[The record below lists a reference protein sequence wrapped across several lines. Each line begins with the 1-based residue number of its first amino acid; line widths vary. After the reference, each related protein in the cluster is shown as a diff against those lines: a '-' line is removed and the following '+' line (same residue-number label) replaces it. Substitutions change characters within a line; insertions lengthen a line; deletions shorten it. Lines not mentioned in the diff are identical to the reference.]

1 MAEGA
6 VASPLAAK
14 ISFRKMFAT
23 RPHQNNNNNTK
34 STHHTKKNYNNVSN
48 RGGGHHPPRPRQPSS
63 HLSNES
69 FLKAFAKQI
78 KHFTS
83 SQGERHER
91 DPYNNRE
98 QTAKS
103 VTMGMSTDSANTWKA
118 HQAQVWQAAI
128 QSAVSPQSQ
137 SAGSSTPGVSHAEL
151 GMDCEILVKIRD
163 DLDRRKSTPSL
174 PPAGYAFTAAR
185 QLPSGDI
192 SLRAQ
197 TAAGAEVLRKHGE
210 SWVHTF
216 GKSAYVRVPT
226 WGIVIDG
233 MPAKFVDM
241 SEEFKRELI
250 AANTNWGQE
259 GFEIEI
265 AHVGWLV
272 QPKGYSGS
280 LIVEFTTPVV
290 ANNALR
296 GGTVWHSHSLTNRP
310 YCKERR
316 VKMCKKC
323 QKYGHVHAQCPDQK
337 FHCGLCAE
345 EHPTWECSSK
355 QSRDLTLKC
364 VNCNGCHKISSDS
377 CPVRQ
382 KETTRARHA
391 VLVNQ
396 NIREHRVPQY
406 LQARMMQ
413 QNIEPTPREAAKITT
428 AKRQQ
433 PQPQKKAPTKAVTT
447 TKAKGKKT
455 QQGAKNAPESAS
467 APEPAPEST
476 SAPALEPAPKQASK
490 QAPELACEQDPEPIR
505 EQEPG
510 LDPEP

>member
-1 MAEGA
+1 MEQLAE
-6 VASPLAAK
+6 VADIILHVLDNQV
-14 ISFRKMFAT
+14 T
-23 RPHQNNNNNTK
+23 D
-34 STHHTKKNYNNVSN
+34 
-48 RGGGHHPPRPRQPSS
+48 
-63 HLSNES
+63 LSNES

-83 SQGERHER
+83 SQGERTDGLTEIKGLLEQVR
-91 DPYNNRE
+91 QDMGAIRTTTE

-103 VTMGMSTDSANTWKA
+103 VTTGMSSDSANMWKA
-118 HQAQVWQAAI
+118 HQAQMWQAAI

-137 SAGSSTPGVSHAEL
+137 SAGSSSPGVSHVEL
-151 GMDCEILVKIRD
+151 GMDCEIVVKIRD
-163 DLDRRKSTPSL
+163 DSDRRFVKKLKPVDIVDRAERARTHAAKSTPSL
-174 PPAGYAFTAAR
+174 PLAGHAFIAAR

-250 AANTNWGQE
+250 AVNTNWGQE
-259 GFEIEI
+259 GFEVEI

-272 QPKGYSGS
+272 TPKGYSGS
-280 LIVEFTTPVV
+280 LIVEFTNPVV
-290 ANNALR
+290 ANNALKN
-296 GGTVWHSHSLTNRP
+296 GTVWHSHSLSNRP
-310 YCKERR
+310 YCKEGR

-323 QKYGHVHAQCPDQK
+323 QKYGHVHAQCPDPK

-345 EHPTWECSSK
+345 EHPTWECPSK
-355 QSRDLTLKC
+355 QSRDLTPKC
-364 VNCNGCHKISSDS
+364 VNCNGSHKTSSDS

-382 KETTRARHA
+382 KETARARHA

-396 NIREHRVPQY
+396 NVREHRVPQY
-406 LQARMMQ
+406 LQARMTQ

-433 PQPQKKAPTKAVTT
+433 PQQ
-447 TKAKGKKT
+447 
-455 QQGAKNAPESAS
+455 
-467 APEPAPEST
+467 
-476 SAPALEPAPKQASK
+476 
-490 QAPELACEQDPEPIR
+490 R
-505 EQEPG
+505 
-510 LDPEP
+510 